1 MSADI
6 SDLRAQVEILRWC
19 KNKRAEIKE
28 LEDQA
33 KAAVQA
39 TLNDDTVGTVDGDI
53 AVTWKSHKRNALDQK
68 LLQRLYPE
76 AAAECMSTTEVRR
89 FEVCD

>member
-1 MSADI
+1 M
-6 SDLRAQVEILRWC
+6 RAQVEILRWC

-33 KAAVQA
+33 KAAVQSA
-39 TLNDDTVGTVDGDI
+39 LDDDMVGTVDGGV
-53 AVTWKSHKRNALDQK
+53 AVTWKSQKRTALDQQ
-68 LLQRLYPE
+68 LLKRLYPE

>member
-1 MSADI
+1 VTADI
-6 SDLRAQVEILRWC
+6 SNMRAQVEILRWC

-33 KAAVQA
+33 KAAVQSA
-39 TLNDDTVGTVDGDI
+39 LDEDTVGTVDGDV

-76 AAAECMSTTEVRR
+76 TAAECMSTTEVRR